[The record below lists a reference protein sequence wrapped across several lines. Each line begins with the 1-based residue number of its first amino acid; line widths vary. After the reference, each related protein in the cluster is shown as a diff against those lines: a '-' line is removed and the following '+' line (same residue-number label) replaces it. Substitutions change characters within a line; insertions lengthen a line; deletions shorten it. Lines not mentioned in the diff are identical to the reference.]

1 VIPAQFEYARPAS
14 VDEALGILR
23 DNEGGAKVLSGGY
36 SLLPLIKLRLAQPE
50 LLVDIRDLPGLD
62 GIGETDDDL
71 RIGGRATHAQ
81 IADNRTVR
89 DRFPLLHD
97 AAAGIGDPQ
106 VRNWGTIGG
115 SCAHADPSSD
125 WPAVLLA
132 TRATLVLRSAAGERT
147 VAARDCFLDSFQTA
161 IEASE
166 LLTEV
171 RIPRPGGA
179 TGGAYAKLER
189 RTGDFA
195 TVGVAVQ
202 LTLSPDGRLANAGL
216 ALTAVAETPFAAT
229 DAEGALAGQG
239 PTEEA
244 FRAAGAAAAAQSRPA
259 SDSHG
264 PVEYKRAMAAEMT
277 VRALRR
283 AAERAAER
291 ARPAR

>member
-1 VIPAQFEYARPAS
+1 MIPAQFEYARPAS

-89 DRFPLLHD
+89 DRYPLLHD

-132 TRATLVLRSAAGERT
+132 TRATLVLRSADGERT
-147 VAARDCFLDSFQTA
+147 VAARDFFLDSFQTA
-161 IEASE
+161 IEATE

-171 RIPRPGGA
+171 RIPRPDGA
-179 TGGAYAKLER
+179 SGGAYAKLER

-202 LTLSPDGRLANAGL
+202 LTLGDDGRITNVGI

-229 DAEGALAGQG
+229 DAEAALAGKG

-283 AAERAAER
+283 AAERA
-291 ARPAR
+291 RPAR